1 MQTNTWTRAGA
12 DNSRK
17 VTSLS
22 VESKMHFASIVRQ
35 QPLVSWLKHLCLIEK
50 PMRAPV
56 TEREGDSDQTSGS
69 VMSKPE
75 AVGFPAGTPRWPS
88 PYEPPAAKQKKTWP
102 LIAAVW
108 TRDAPQAVMTLFA
121 LFSVVTTAKNKVEI
135 WPTAPKDHSVNYYK
149 IWKCWKKMNSLQRFE
164 IQDDFYKL

>member
-50 PMRAPV
+50 LMRAPV

-75 AVGFPAGTPRWPS
+75 AAGAPAGTPR
-88 PYEPPAAKQKKTWP
+88 
-102 LIAAVW
+102 
-108 TRDAPQAVMTLFA
+108 
-121 LFSVVTTAKNKVEI
+121 
-135 WPTAPKDHSVNYYK
+135 
-149 IWKCWKKMNSLQRFE
+149 
-164 IQDDFYKL
+164 

>member
-1 MQTNTWTRAGA
+1 M
-12 DNSRK
+12 
-17 VTSLS
+17 
-22 VESKMHFASIVRQ
+22 
-35 QPLVSWLKHLCLIEK
+35 SWLKHLCLIEK
-50 PMRAPV
+50 LMHAPV
-56 TEREGDSDQTSGS
+56 TEQEGDSDQTSGS

-75 AVGFPAGTPRWPS
+75 AAGAPAGTPRWPS

-135 WPTAPKDHSVNYYK
+135 WPTAPKGHNVNYYK
-149 IWKCWKKMNSLQRFE
+149 IWKCWKKTWTARKDLR
-164 IQDDFYKL
+164 YKMTFTNRRTKQGTLTKIRIINVLPAGKW